1 MNDTTDELSPDA
13 KALLARASG
22 GDDPAPGDRARVRA
36 ALMATVAGG
45 AGLAASTAASTA
57 AASSATA
64 TATGAATISLT
75 AKIACAVILVS
86 AVGGTVAIAPW
97 EPAEPATA
105 LESRAEAPRAP
116 ARAIPSARPLAV
128 DPPAVEPAL
137 EPAPPSEPALAPPIE
152 PAPVAIEERNEG
164 TEGRHLLPFAGVGTQ
179 SRSGATGVFADAVPT
194 GEVARPARP
203 VRSAARP
210 VVEPATLE
218 PAPAVPVE
226 PAAATP
232 SSLAEE
238 VRLLAGAQRALND
251 GDPITALARLAEHG
265 RRFPSGTMAEE
276 RDAARALALCRA
288 GRRQEAQAAAA
299 RFLAERPTSP
309 LAARVRAS
317 CE

>member
-64 TATGAATISLT
+64 TATGAVTISLT

-128 DPPAVEPAL
+128 EPPAVEPAP
-137 EPAPPSEPALAPPIE
+137 E
-152 PAPVAIEERNEG
+152 PVAIEERNEE
-164 TEGRHLLPFAGVGTQ
+164 TVGRHLLPFASVGTP
-179 SRSGATGVFADAVPT
+179 SRSGATGVIADAVPT

-203 VRSAARP
+203 VRSVARP
-210 VVEPATLE
+210 VVEPAALE

-238 VRLLAGAQRALND
+238 VHLLASAQRALND
-251 GDPITALARLAEHG
+251 GDPATALARLAEHG